1 MTRQRKASRAGVWA
15 RAVVCGLVLATQAQA
30 QDAPVVSDA
39 PVAPGL
45 SLAPILTLDQER
57 FFLESDFGRAVL
69 ERERKATAELEQEN
83 KRIEADL
90 VAEEQTLTEQRKT
103 LSAKDFTAKADAF
116 DAKVERIRAEQDA
129 KAQALTE
136 GRDKDRKV
144 FLQAAVPVLGALLG
158 EKQATAIF
166 DKKQVIVA
174 LSVVDIT
181 GEAIEK
187 VNSALASPPD
197 AP

>member
-15 RAVVCGLVLATQAQA
+15 RALVCGLVLSTQTHA
-30 QDAPVVSDA
+30 QDAPVASDA